1 MTLPDCFW
9 SKTAT
14 DTGCVVWQGA
24 QNSKGYGCF
33 GVRRWDAAGRLRS
46 TRTLGGQRRFAR
58 ADVERAMTQV
68 AS

>member
-1 MTLPDCFW
+1 MTNRHTYQDGASPN
-9 SKTAT
+9 
-14 DTGCVVWQGA
+14 VVPIGEA
-24 QNSKGYGCF
+24 ARML
-33 GVRRWDAAGRLRS
+33 GVSVETIRRWDAAGRLRS